1 MPDSGSTL
9 DKLNIVIEGSAK
21 DAQDS
26 VDKLIASLKSLK
38 SAAAGV
44 DGASAQAQHGI
55 RNVGAASNE
64 ANKEIEGT
72 VVVEGRVAAAASNA
86 AKSYKEE
93 ASAVGKSARAAGE
106 SAKSHKELNRQ
117 TGKLGNIVSSIK
129 RIAFYRLIR
138 SAIREVTQAVS
149 EGTQIFI
156 EWDRTYN
163 NGMAGAAKTADE
175 LSAKWR
181 DVKKSIGAA
190 AMPIVQSLQ
199 PLLMGLMDT
208 TIKFFEY
215 IQQVVR
221 ALRGET
227 HWYHAVY
234 KEAAKTTGQAREL
247 QRVLFGFDELNVLPS
262 QTASGVSSEVGAWE
276 YELEELPDTME
287 LVKKGAIGLGAV
299 LGGAGLLG
307 IIKKLIGGVKDKNKN
322 LGEESSQLQADAASA
337 AELVTKLGLAG
348 GAVTLLAKII
358 KENPFNIGFNVPQ
371 LDFSNQQQ
379 AIQTMQAWLAENGLE
394 VGIKLKGDPQ
404 NAYNTGLGMAAA
416 AQVGAARGLFVNLA
430 PDVSGFSSVLSSLMA
445 DAQRNLN
452 NNPLVVRMQVSGETT
467 PASGLGRFNAFSW
480 NAASSALA
488 AQQSK
493 QQSNP
498 YEGMSATDLTNY
510 AESTGLKL
518 TAEDKKAL
526 AYTVAGIAGA
536 AGLPALVGAYGAA
549 GAGGL
554 AASLAT
560 IFGFASGGMP
570 PMGSLFMAGEAG
582 PEVVSRL
589 NNNRSQVMNTTQME
603 GAIASGN
610 TGVVSAVYAM
620 ANMVVRAIAEKDL
633 SVNLDGQKVSESTT
647 KHQNNAARRYGRPQI
662 IGG

>member
-93 ASAVGKSARAAGE
+93 ASAVGKSARVAGE

-149 EGTQIFI
+149 EGAQIFI

-163 NGMAGAAKTADE
+163 NGMAGAARTADE

-394 VGIKLKGDPQ
+394 VEIKLKGDPQ

>member
-86 AKSYKEE
+86 ARSYKEE
-93 ASAVGKSARAAGE
+93 ASAVGRSARAARE

-117 TGKLGNIVSSIK
+117 TSKLGNIVSSIK

-149 EGTQIFI
+149 EGAQIFI

-163 NGMAGAAKTADE
+163 NGMAGAARTADE

-394 VGIKLKGDPQ
+394 VEIKLKGDPQ

-620 ANMVVRAIAEKDL
+620 ANMVVRAIVEKDL